1 MFSFFSKSKNNK
13 NKRKDKK
20 SSLIKKIE
28 QQNLISENLNYKLD
42 DNREYLE
49 LITEYKNRLVE
60 NQELN
65 KTLKKMETEIKG
77 LEEEVATLLFPI
89 EKKNKQMKIDFNF
102 DEDDEEEIPI
112 EENDE
117 DE

>member
-1 MFSFFSKSKNNK
+1 MFSFFNKSNK

-42 DNREYLE
+42 DNREYLD

-60 NQELN
+60 NQQLN
-65 KTLKKMETEIKG
+65 ETLKKLETEIKG

-89 EKKNKQMKIDFNF
+89 EKKEKKMKIDFDF
-102 DEDDEEEIPI
+102 DEEDEIPI
-112 EENDE
+112 EESEE

>member
-1 MFSFFSKSKNNK
+1 MFSFFGNKSNK

-42 DNREYLE
+42 DNREYLD

-60 NQELN
+60 NQRLN
-65 KTLKKMETEIKG
+65 DTLKKLETEIKG

-89 EKKNKQMKIDFNF
+89 EKENKKMKIDFNF
-102 DEDDEEEIPI
+102 DEEDDEEIPI
-112 EENDE
+112 EESEE